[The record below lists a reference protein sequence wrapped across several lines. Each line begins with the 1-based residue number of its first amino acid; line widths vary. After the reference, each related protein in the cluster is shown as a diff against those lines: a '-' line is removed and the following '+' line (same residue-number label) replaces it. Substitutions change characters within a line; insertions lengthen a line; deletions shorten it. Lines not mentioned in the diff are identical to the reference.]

1 MELRRLRP
9 ADAPAFRA
17 LRLRALREHPD
28 AVRVG
33 DRSFAKNH
41 MHLDVRRTP

>member
-1 MELRRLRP
+1 MEVRRLTP
-9 ADAPAFRA
+9 ASPVLTAT
-17 LRLRALREHPD
+17 EGNEPD

-33 DRSFAKNH
+33 DRSFAQNH